1 VRNHTCT
8 STQSCINNQL
18 SDTGSGEP
26 SSLRY
31 VFVFV
36 AGLLM
41 IKNKILIN
49 NGGQYKQQTE
59 ICQKLYSKK

>member
-1 VRNHTCT
+1 LVNCGF
-8 STQSCINNQL
+8 NQFFGFL
-18 SDTGSGEP
+18 DILAYGNKP
-26 SSLRY
+26 ACRV
-31 VFVFV
+31 VFI
-36 AGLLM
+36 ARLLM